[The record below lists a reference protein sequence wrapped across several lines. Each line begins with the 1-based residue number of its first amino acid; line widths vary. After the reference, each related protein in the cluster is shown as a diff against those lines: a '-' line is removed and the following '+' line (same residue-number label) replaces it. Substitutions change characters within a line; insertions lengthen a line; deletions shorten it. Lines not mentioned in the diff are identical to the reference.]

1 MPHSLLKAPPQQ
13 AFSFGPAFGGEIFP
27 TGAPPDP
34 EQFRAAAIGTSR
46 AQSVARA
53 AGGGARRDLR
63 SRATRAHLVLGR
75 RVQSGGGGERPS
87 AAGGGGGWDGAGDEL
102 GGGGG

>member
-53 AGGGARRDLR
+53 AGGRARRDLR

-75 RVQSGGGGERPS
+75 RVQSGGGRYRRSYLGQVRMRK
-87 AAGGGGGWDGAGDEL
+87 GTVDEL
-102 GGGGG
+102 RAG

>member
-27 TGAPPDP
+27 TGAPLDA

-46 AQSVARA
+46 AQAVARA

-63 SRATRAHLVLGR
+63 SEILERISSLADEDRLAVGGIVVRSWAGPDEQRGR
-75 RVQSGGGGERPS
+75 
-87 AAGGGGGWDGAGDEL
+87 
-102 GGGGG
+102 